1 MKKNIIYGMILLAA
15 VACNKENMGNNLVP
29 QPGEGETAVRLTGEI
44 ALPATKVEFDDT
56 YGQFTWSSANDK
68 IAVHVTEGKR
78 GDKVMVPASYT
89 TASVVPNDPASTCDF
104 FFVLSEGQTRDYYAV
119 YPADIADA
127 GNYGNPD
134 LKVILPSEYEI
145 GPQGMENWSPTPMV
159 AVNDPSSQTL
169 TFRHIGG
176 LLRLM
181 LNDVSPATAS
191 FEVSLG
197 KRITGS
203 FTVNDPATSVPYIA
217 TDDNADV
224 VTFTLSEPPSEY
236 TDGFI
241 LNLPVPTGL
250 YEMLS
255 VKAKNENGDVIFS
268 YNDEDVRSFF
278 SGRGRHCETVVSTVS
293 IPLCFEAQ
301 EDGAITIDNPK
312 ALTIEFS
319 FDNKNWTAES
329 DDRIYIPF
337 DEGDCIYFRGNNEK
351 YSNVEL
357 PDPDDLNS
365 SFSPVAGTKFGCDG
379 KCYVYGNIMSLIDA
393 DHFPDR
399 TDFTETGALAF
410 LFAGATDIVL
420 HPEKGLELSA
430 TTLTPAC
437 YAFMFQNCSGLV
449 SAPSLPARTVAAGAY
464 IMMFDACTSLA
475 TAPELPATELGEAS
489 YEFMF
494 EGCTSLTK
502 TPELP
507 ATIVPKEAYAGMFL
521 LCTGLEEFSPILAT
535 EVGESCCMWMFNQ
548 CTSLTKI
555 PVLPATT
562 LGKDCYSGMFY
573 KCSGLETIPTN
584 MLPATTLAE
593 DCYNQM
599 FYKCTSLTN
608 APDLPATTI
617 AKGCYKDMFQGCTSL
632 REGPEVLPAS
642 SLVEDCYNGMFYQ
655 CSSLTKA
662 PELPATTLAKNCYYN
677 MFYGCSG
684 LTVAPA
690 ILPAT
695 TLPEKCYY
703 RMFYN
708 CTSLTTAP
716 VLVDAVTAGTYCYDE
731 MFYGCTNLNYV
742 KAMFL
747 TFPSD
752 AWSWLSGV
760 SSEGTFVMN
769 AAATWD
775 PASHRGDSGI
785 PNGWT
790 VETAT
795 E

>member
-68 IAVHVTEGKR
+68 IALHVTEGKR
-78 GDKVMVPASYT
+78 GDKVMIPACYT

-134 LKVILPSEYEI
+134 LKVNLPSEYEI

-203 FTVNDPATSVPYIA
+203 FTVNDPATSVPYIV

-241 LNLPVPTGL
+241 LNLPVPTGS

-301 EDGAITIDNPK
+301 EDGAVTIDNPLG
-312 ALTIEFS
+312 LTIEYS
-319 FDNKNWTAES
+319 HDNKNWTPAS
-329 DDRIYIPF
+329 DAMIYISF
-337 DEGDCIYFRGNNEK
+337 DAGDCVYLRGNNLS
-351 YSNVEL
+351 YSGL
-357 PDPDDLNS
+357 DMS
-365 SFSPVAGTKFGCDG
+365 SDNPMESPRTKINCDG
-379 KCYVYGNIMSLIDA
+379 ACYLYGNVMSLIDA
-393 DHFPDR
+393 ENFPNL
-399 TDFTETGALAF
+399 TEITKEAAFAF
-410 LFAGATDIVL
+410 LFSGASDIFN
-420 HPEKGLELSA
+420 HPEKTLELPA
-430 TTLTPAC
+430 TTLSTGC
-437 YAFMFQNCSGLV
+437 YAFMFQNCTGLV
-449 SAPSLPARTVAAGAY
+449 
-464 IMMFDACTSLA
+464 
-475 TAPELPATELGEAS
+475 TAPEIPAEVLPEYCCILMYDGCKSLVTPPAMHLTKEVGKAACGL
-489 YEFMF
+489 MF
-494 EGCTSLTK
+494 ENCISLVK
-502 TPELP
+502 TPELA
-507 ATIVPKEAYAGMFL
+507 ATTIAKECYQ
-521 LCTGLEEFSPILAT
+521 
-535 EVGESCCMWMFNQ
+535 WMFAG
-548 CTSLTKI
+548 CAALEDVPEI
-555 PVLPATT
+555 LPATT
-562 LGKDCYSGMFY
+562 LG
-573 KCSGLETIPTN
+573 
-584 MLPATTLAE
+584 E
-593 DCYNQM
+593 DCYNMM
-599 FYKCTSLTN
+599 FYGCSSIER
-608 APDLPATTI
+608 APQLPATVM
-617 AKGCYKDMFQGCTSL
+617 APSCYQSMF
-632 REGPEVLPAS
+632 EE
-642 SLVEDCYNGMFYQ
+642 
-655 CSSLTKA
+655 CSSLTAA
-662 PELPATTLAKNCYYN
+662 PELPATTLADRCYYS
-677 MFYGCSG
+677 MFAQCPL
-684 LTVAPA
+684 LTTAPE

-695 TLPEKCYY
+695 TLAKECYSH
-703 RMFYN
+703 MFAE
-708 CTSLTTAP
+708 CSSLTKAP
-716 VLVDAVTAGTYCYDE
+716 VLPDADRSGMTGCYSN
-731 MFYGCTNLNYV
+731 MFNKCTSLNYV

-752 AWSWLSGV
+752 AWSWLSEV

-775 PASHRGDSGI
+775 PASYRGTSGI